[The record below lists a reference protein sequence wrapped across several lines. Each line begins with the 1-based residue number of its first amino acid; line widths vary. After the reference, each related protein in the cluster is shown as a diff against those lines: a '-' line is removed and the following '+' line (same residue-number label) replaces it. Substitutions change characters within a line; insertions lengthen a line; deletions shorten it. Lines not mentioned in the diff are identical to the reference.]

1 MSRHYNGP
9 TGQRLMRLWQLLQ
22 QRDTPVV
29 LIVEVASSC
38 GIDPRQLLAD
48 KFGGGLKS

>member
-1 MSRHYNGP
+1 MTRHHNGP

-29 LIVEVASSC
+29 LIVEIASSC
-38 GIDPRQLLAD
+38 GIDPRQLLAE
-48 KFGGGLKS
+48 KFCGSVRA